1 MTRPKV
7 PSQADVSALAGVSR
21 ATVSQILNNKAGFS
35 VPQSTRQR
43 VLAAAQQLGYI
54 PNVSARN
61 LRTQKTNT
69 IGVVIQD
76 INNPFYPAFVRGVQ
90 DIAES
95 VGYDVVSYN
104 TDSTEARE
112 LHFIDVLL
120 RGRVDGVIG
129 VFWHAAQSLQK
140 LTDRGIPVAVL
151 GDDYEPAT
159 LVDVIYVDDAQ
170 ASRKAVQHLID
181 LGHQRITAVTGPRD
195 LLKSRVTG
203 YVSAMTEAGLE
214 AHIEIV
220 STPDLGEAGGY
231 EVGQTIFARSERPT
245 ALYAM
250 NDLIAFGLLSASREY
265 SIDIPAEM
273 SLVGFDDIPAARL
286 VTPSLTTIQPFQQ
299 ILGQRCAEL
308 LMERLNGT
316 VTSSQGRRIQMP
328 HGLAVRASSGLL
340 LPAPLRHAVAPS

>member
-21 ATVSQILNNKAGFS
+21 ATVSQILNNKPGFS
-35 VPQSTRQR
+35 VPQATRQR
-43 VLAAAQQLGYI
+43 VLDAAQHLGYV
-54 PNVSARN
+54 PNISARN
-61 LRTQKTNT
+61 LRIQKTNT

-76 INNPFYPAFVRGVQ
+76 INNPFYPAFIRGVQ

-129 VFWHAAQSLQK
+129 VFWHAAQSLRK
-140 LTDRGIPVAVL
+140 LTSRGIPVAVL
-151 GDDYEPAT
+151 GDDNEPAE
-159 LVDVIYVDDAQ
+159 LVNVIYVNDAE
-170 ASRKAVQHLID
+170 ASRHAVNHLIE
-181 LGHQRITAVTGPRD
+181 LGHRHITAVTGPRE
-195 LLKSRVTG
+195 LLKSRVAG
-203 YVSAMTEAGLE
+203 YVAAMTEAGLA
-214 AHIEIV
+214 AHIDVV
-220 STPDLGEAGGY
+220 STPDLGEVGGY
-231 EVGQTIFARSERPT
+231 EAGQIIFAKPDRPT
-245 ALYAM
+245 ALFAM

-265 SIDIPAEM
+265 SIDVPTDL

-299 ILGQRCAEL
+299 TLGQRCAEL
-308 LMERLNGT
+308 LLERLNGT
-316 VTSSQGRRIQMP
+316 VTVPEGRRIEMP

-340 LPAPLRHAVAPS
+340 LPTPTRNAMPSG